1 MSELTQIAQMGKD
14 LFDAQAEV
22 LLKEAELKQAK
33 RVLYQIQEV
42 DIPEYMDEIG
52 LTKFETAD
60 VSVEITDSLR
70 VAPLAANRP
79 KVMQVVTEAGDAH
92 LIKDTISFM
101 FTKGQNDAAEKFYD
115 EAIAEGK
122 APKREQKIESSTLR
136 AYVKGKLEAGEDI
149 DMELFGVVMAKKAV
163 FKTGAPVAPVFE

>member
-1 MSELTQIAQMGKD
+1 MNELTKIAQMGKD
-14 LFDAQAEV
+14 LFDAQADV
-22 LLKEAELKQAK
+22 LRIEAELKKAK

-52 LTKFETAD
+52 LTKFETD
-60 VSVEITDSLR
+60 DLSVEIKDSLR
-70 VAPLAANRP
+70 VTPLAANRP
-79 KVMQVVTEAGDAH
+79 KVMKVVTEAGDAH

-101 FTKGQNDAAEKFYD
+101 FTKGQNDEAEKFYD

-136 AYVKGKLEAGEDI
+136 AYVKGKLEAGEDV
-149 DMELFGVVMAKKAV
+149 DMDLFGVTMAKKAV
-163 FKTGAPVAPVFE
+163 FKTGAPKAPIFE

>member
-1 MSELTQIAQMGKD
+1 MSELTKIAQMGED
-14 LFDAQAEV
+14 LYAAQAEV

-33 RVLYQIQEV
+33 RVLYQVQEV

-60 VSVEITDSLR
+60 ISVEIKESLR
-70 VAPLAANRP
+70 VTPLAANRP
-79 KVMQVVTEAGDAH
+79 KVMAVVTAAGDAN

-101 FTKGQNDAAEKFYD
+101 FTKGQNDEAEKFYD
-115 EAIAEGK
+115 AAIAEGK

-136 AYVKGKLEAGEDI
+136 AYVKGKLEAGEDL
-149 DMELFGVVMAKKAV
+149 DLDLFGVSMAKKAV
-163 FKTGAPVAPVFE
+163 FKTGAPIAPVFE